1 MTNRK
6 TWFRFFP
13 IWLTPLCNITWST
26 ISLIAISASQRKR
39 LNLMDYLYHPNQHTL
54 FITSTSTDEIINK
67 ATSLYSKKSAGL
79 NSLPAKI
86 LKLLENDISIQL
98 AKLLNKSLSTG
109 VFPSQ
114 LKTAEVIH
122 IHKRVKTI
130 MLKLQANFAVI

>member
-1 MTNRK
+1 
-6 TWFRFFP
+6 
-13 IWLTPLCNITWST
+13 
-26 ISLIAISASQRKR
+26 
-39 LNLMDYLYHPNQHTL
+39 MDYLYHPNQHTL

-130 MLKLQANFAVI
+130 MLKL